1 MEEIESAIYSLK
13 EAIEQHFG
21 TDTGQLAHIGPD
33 NMHDT
38 LKKMNKSLES
48 AIDTA
53 DRKSTRLDFRHLVIS
68 YCGFFLEKKKIM
80 FVMIG

>member
-21 TDTGQLAHIGPD
+21 TDTSQLAHIGPD

-53 DRKSTRLDFRHLVIS
+53 SDLVN
-68 YCGFFLEKKKIM
+68 IM
-80 FVMIG
+80 EDIKAIQERALKWQEMSQ